1 MKSAM
6 TIIKTAAVCCAV
18 LLTVS
23 CESTELRYIDK
34 DERNLNE
41 SAEFTY
47 TASDDEPCYF
57 GSQSIDELKYH
68 DGYIYIVCGTPYRLN
83 TETGNVTTVCG
94 DPLCTHDSDE
104 CPFFRNS
111 GTGTAYYISADG
123 SLCFPGD
130 SGFVRYD
137 QKKMKR
143 VLLDDYR
150 GAASLFFAPEVYYDD
165 YRIYS
170 GFDYDPEKDKYTY
183 GLRRADLKNGGS
195 EFFGGTTDEDGNYL
209 PLKAQ
214 PWFTVGDRLYLEDGK
229 CFFSLDKDGGDRK
242 DLFAKKGG
250 SGYMYT
256 DGEYIYY
263 CEDDRSSIIR
273 RSLDGGEPE
282 TVVTGVYS
290 YQYFKLTDEYIY
302 YMKPDGDD
310 VVLGKADIRGYASSE
325 VVITPLVIC
334 RSRHD
339 GSGEERLAL
348 VTDTEKG
355 FSPLGWIVVGNYL
368 YCKYSYWEDADG
380 DGIFT
385 DGDNKYSTMIT
396 SGGAVCRLMR
406 VDLTTGDRYIFS
418 ITG

>member
-23 CESTELRYIDK
+23 CESTELRYVDK
-34 DERNLNE
+34 DEQNPDE

-57 GSQSIDELKYH
+57 GSQSIDDLKYR
-68 DGYIYIVCGTPYRLN
+68 DGYLYIVCGTLYRLN
-83 TETGNVTTVCG
+83 TETGNVTTACG
-94 DPLCTHDSDE
+94 DPLCTHDNEE
-104 CPFFRNS
+104 CPYF
-111 GTGTAYYISADG
+111 GIGMYYISADG

-130 SGFVRYD
+130 GGFVRYD
-137 QKKMKR
+137 QERMKR
-143 VLLDDYR
+143 VLLDDYK
-150 GAASLFFAPEVYYDD
+150 GAASWFFAPEIYYDD
-165 YRIYS
+165 YRVYN

-209 PLKAQ
+209 PLMAQ

-229 CFFSLDKDGGDRK
+229 CFFSLNKDGGDRK
-242 DLFAKKGG
+242 DLFAKKGE

-256 DGEYIYY
+256 DGEYVYY

-273 RSLDGGEPE
+273 RALDGGEPE

-290 YQYFKLTDEYIY
+290 YH
-302 YMKPDGDD
+302 MKPDGDD

-325 VVITPLVIC
+325 VEITPLVIC

-348 VTDTEKG
+348 VTDIEKG
-355 FSPLGWIVVGNYL
+355 LSPLGWIVVGNYF
-368 YCKYSYWEDADG
+368 YCEYSYWEDADG

-406 VDLTTGDRYIFS
+406 VDLTTGDIYIFS

>member
-1 MKSAM
+1 MKSAV

-57 GSQSIDELKYH
+57 GSQSTDDLKYR
-68 DGYIYIVCGTPYRLN
+68 DGYLYIVCGTLYRLN
-83 TETGNVTTVCG
+83 IETGNVTTACG
-94 DPLCTHDSDE
+94 DPLCTHDNEE
-104 CPFFRNS
+104 CPYF
-111 GTGTAYYISADG
+111 GIGMYYISADG

-130 SGFVRYD
+130 GGFVRYD
-137 QKKMKR
+137 QERMKR
-143 VLLDDYR
+143 VLLDDYK
-150 GAASLFFAPEVYYDD
+150 GAASWFFAPELYYDD
-165 YRIYS
+165 YRVYN

-183 GLRRADLKNGGS
+183 GLRRADLKKGGS
-195 EFFGGTTDEDGNYL
+195 GFFGGTTDSDGNYL
-209 PLKAQ
+209 PLMAQ
-214 PWFTVGDRLYLEDGK
+214 PWFVVGDRLYLEDGK

-242 DLFAKKGG
+242 DLFAKKDEG
-250 SGYMYT
+250 GYMYT
-256 DGEYIYY
+256 DGEYVYY
-263 CEDDRSSIIR
+263 REDDRSSIIR

-282 TVVTGVYS
+282 TVVTGAYT
-290 YQYFKLTDEYIY
+290 YQYFMLTDEYIY

-310 VVLGKADIRGYASSE
+310 VVLGKADIRGYAADE

-339 GSGEERLAL
+339 GSGEERLAS
-348 VTDTEKG
+348 VTDIEKG
-355 FSPLGWIVVGNYL
+355 LSPIGWIVVGNYL
-368 YCKYSYWEDADG
+368 YCEYSYWEDADG

-385 DGDNKYSTMIT
+385 YGDNKYSTMSDT
-396 SGGAVCRLMR
+396 VCKLMR
-406 VDLTTGDRYIFS
+406 VDLSTGDRYIFN
-418 ITG
+418 IKG